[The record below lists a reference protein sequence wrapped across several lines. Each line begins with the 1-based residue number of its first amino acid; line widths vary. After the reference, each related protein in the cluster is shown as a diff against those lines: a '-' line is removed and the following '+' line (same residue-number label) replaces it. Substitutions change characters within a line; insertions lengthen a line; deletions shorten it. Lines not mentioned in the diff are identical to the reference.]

1 MDEQN
6 EFTNGTEN
14 VEKNVENKETPVQE
28 NPIGENA
35 GAGASPYTDP
45 GASGQTGGNF
55 NGWQSYQG
63 APNPGNPYPQQPPAG
78 NYGGYPGNAPN
89 GGFQNFGGQQTPP
102 QAAPQNPQEYRWSYE
117 DYDKIS
123 QGNVGYKPKNNTGL
137 KVFAAVMTVV
147 FLVTA
152 AAFAGFILYSRSSRN
167 GGDATL
173 DNDISSSSSESRRD
187 GPQLSLENRPAADEE
202 EYTDGVL
209 STEEIAAKV
218 RPSVVGIQTYR
229 TEYPM
234 QVYGTGSGIIMS
246 EDGYIVTNAH
256 VVSGATGGILV
267 ILDNNEEYEAEVV
280 GIDEKTD
287 VAVIKIDAS
296 NLTAAE
302 FGNSDELVVG
312 ERIVAIGNPTGMN
325 LAGSVTQGIVSGLKR
340 LISVTNEETNETIE
354 MEAIQVD
361 AAINP
366 GNSGGALIN
375 KYGQVVG
382 INSSKMSSTQIEGIG
397 FAIPISTAKPIVDD
411 LIAYGYV
418 RGRVLLGITYYPVS
432 DAVGAM
438 SGYTPGL
445 WVQSVREDMDAYAKG
460 LRAGD
465 IITQIDGQD
474 VRDSATVKGILS
486 AKKPG
491 DSVELT
497 VVQQSISGKIKTYT
511 INVTLAEDKG
521 SSQSTGSGSSEP
533 STDDGSDIKKLPFGE

>member
-152 AAFAGFILYSRSSRN
+152 TAFAGFILYSRSRN

-173 DNDISSSSSESRRD
+173 DNGISSSSSESRRD

-267 ILDNNEEYEAEVV
+267 ILDNNEEYEAEVI

-325 LAGSVTQGIVSGLKR
+325 LSGSVTQGVVSGLTR

-521 SSQSTGSGSSEP
+521 SSQSTGSGSSQP

>member
-152 AAFAGFILYSRSSRN
+152 AAFAGFILYSRSRN
-167 GGDATL
+167 GGDAAL
-173 DNDISSSSSESRRD
+173 DNGISSSSSESRRD

-302 FGNSDELVVG
+302 FGNSDELVLG

-382 INSSKMSSTQIEGIG
+382 INSSKLSSTQIEGIG

-491 DSVELT
+491 DSVKLT

-521 SSQSTGSGSSEP
+521 SSQSTGSGSSQP

>member
-152 AAFAGFILYSRSSRN
+152 AAFAGFILYSRSRN
-167 GGDATL
+167 GGDAAL

>member
-1 MDEQN
+1 
-6 EFTNGTEN
+6 
-14 VEKNVENKETPVQE
+14 
-28 NPIGENA
+28 
-35 GAGASPYTDP
+35 
-45 GASGQTGGNF
+45 
-55 NGWQSYQG
+55 
-63 APNPGNPYPQQPPAG
+63 
-78 NYGGYPGNAPN
+78 
-89 GGFQNFGGQQTPP
+89 
-102 QAAPQNPQEYRWSYE
+102 
-117 DYDKIS
+117 
-123 QGNVGYKPKNNTGL
+123 
-137 KVFAAVMTVV
+137 
-147 FLVTA
+147 
-152 AAFAGFILYSRSSRN
+152 
-167 GGDATL
+167 
-173 DNDISSSSSESRRD
+173 
-187 GPQLSLENRPAADEE
+187 
-202 EYTDGVL
+202 
-209 STEEIAAKV
+209 
-218 RPSVVGIQTYR
+218 
-229 TEYPM
+229 M

-382 INSSKMSSTQIEGIG
+382 INSSKLSSTQIEGIG

-491 DSVELT
+491 DSVKLT

-521 SSQSTGSGSSEP
+521 SSQSTGSGSSQP

>member
-14 VEKNVENKETPVQE
+14 VETNVENKETPVQE

-78 NYGGYPGNAPN
+78 SYGGYPGNAPN

-152 AAFAGFILYSRSSRN
+152 AAFAGFILYSRSRN
-167 GGDATL
+167 GGDAAL
-173 DNDISSSSSESRRD
+173 DNGISSSSSESRRD

-521 SSQSTGSGSSEP
+521 TSQSTGSGSSQP

>member
-152 AAFAGFILYSRSSRN
+152 AAFAGFILYSRSRN
-167 GGDATL
+167 GGDAAL
-173 DNDISSSSSESRRD
+173 DNGISSSSSESRRD

-382 INSSKMSSTQIEGIG
+382 INSSKLSSTQIEGIG

-491 DSVELT
+491 DSVKLT

-533 STDDGSDIKKLPFGE
+533 SIDDGSDIKKLPFGE

>member
-89 GGFQNFGGQQTPP
+89 GGFQDFGGQQTPP

-152 AAFAGFILYSRSSRN
+152 AAFAGFILYSRSRN
-167 GGDATL
+167 GGDAAL
-173 DNDISSSSSESRRD
+173 DNNISSSSSESRRD

-382 INSSKMSSTQIEGIG
+382 INSSKLSSTQIEGIG

>member
-152 AAFAGFILYSRSSRN
+152 AAFAGFILYSRSRN
-167 GGDATL
+167 GGDAAL
-173 DNDISSSSSESRRD
+173 DNNISSSSSESRRD

-267 ILDNNEEYEAEVV
+267 ILDNNEEYEAEVI

-382 INSSKMSSTQIEGIG
+382 INSSKLSSTQIEGIG

-521 SSQSTGSGSSEP
+521 SSQSTGSGSSQP

>member
-167 GGDATL
+167 GGDAAL
-173 DNDISSSSSESRRD
+173 DNNISSSSSESRRD

-382 INSSKMSSTQIEGIG
+382 INSSKLSSTQIEGIG

-491 DSVELT
+491 DSVKLT

-521 SSQSTGSGSSEP
+521 SSQSTGSGSSQP

>member
-167 GGDATL
+167 GGDAAL

-302 FGNSDELVVG
+302 FGNSDELVLG

-382 INSSKMSSTQIEGIG
+382 INSSKLSSTQIEGIG

-491 DSVELT
+491 DSVKLT

>member
-152 AAFAGFILYSRSSRN
+152 TAFAGFILYSRSSRN
-167 GGDATL
+167 GGDAAL

-302 FGNSDELVVG
+302 FGNSDELVLG

-521 SSQSTGSGSSEP
+521 TSQSTGSGSSEP

>member
-167 GGDATL
+167 GGDAAL
-173 DNDISSSSSESRRD
+173 DNDISSSSSEFRRD

-302 FGNSDELVVG
+302 FGNSDELVLG

-382 INSSKMSSTQIEGIG
+382 INSSKLSSTQIEGIG

>member
-167 GGDATL
+167 GGDAAL

-267 ILDNNEEYEAEVV
+267 ILDNNEEYEAEVI

-382 INSSKMSSTQIEGIG
+382 INSSKMSSTQIAGIG

-521 SSQSTGSGSSEP
+521 TSQSTGSGSSEP
-533 STDDGSDIKKLPFGE
+533 SIDDGSDIKKLPFGE

>member
-14 VEKNVENKETPVQE
+14 VETNVENKETPAQE
-28 NPIGENA
+28 NPIGGNA

-167 GGDATL
+167 GGDAAL

-533 STDDGSDIKKLPFGE
+533 SIDDGSDIKKLPFGE

>member
-35 GAGASPYTDP
+35 GAGSSPYTDP

-63 APNPGNPYPQQPPAG
+63 APNSGNPYPQQPPAG

-152 AAFAGFILYSRSSRN
+152 AAFAGFILYSRSRN
-167 GGDATL
+167 GGDAAL
-173 DNDISSSSSESRRD
+173 DNNISSSSSESRRD

-382 INSSKMSSTQIEGIG
+382 INSSKLSSTQIEGIG

-533 STDDGSDIKKLPFGE
+533 SIDDGSDIKKLPFGE

>member
-152 AAFAGFILYSRSSRN
+152 AAFAGFILYSRSRN
-167 GGDATL
+167 GGDAVL

-267 ILDNNEEYEAEVV
+267 ILDNNEEYEAEVI

-382 INSSKMSSTQIEGIG
+382 INSSKLSSTQIEGIG

-533 STDDGSDIKKLPFGE
+533 SIDDGSDIKKLPFGE

>member
-167 GGDATL
+167 GGDAAL
-173 DNDISSSSSESRRD
+173 DNNISSSSSESRRD

-302 FGNSDELVVG
+302 FGNSDELVLG

-491 DSVELT
+491 DSVKLT

>member
-55 NGWQSYQG
+55 NGWQSYPG

-152 AAFAGFILYSRSSRN
+152 AAFAGFILYSRSRN
-167 GGDATL
+167 GGDAAR
-173 DNDISSSSSESRRD
+173 DNNISSSSSESRRD

-533 STDDGSDIKKLPFGE
+533 SIDDGSDIKKLPFGE

>member
-45 GASGQTGGNF
+45 GASGQTGENF

-152 AAFAGFILYSRSSRN
+152 AAFAGFILYSRSRN
-167 GGDATL
+167 GGDAAL
-173 DNDISSSSSESRRD
+173 DNNISSSSSESRRD

-382 INSSKMSSTQIEGIG
+382 INSSKLSSTQIEGIG

-491 DSVELT
+491 DSVKLT

-521 SSQSTGSGSSEP
+521 SSQSTGSGSSQP

>member
-152 AAFAGFILYSRSSRN
+152 AAFAGFILYSRSRN
-167 GGDATL
+167 GGDAAL
-173 DNDISSSSSESRRD
+173 DNNISSSSSESRRD

-382 INSSKMSSTQIEGIG
+382 INSSKLSSTQIEGIG

-521 SSQSTGSGSSEP
+521 SSQSTGSGSSQP

>member
-63 APNPGNPYPQQPPAG
+63 APNPGNPYPQQPSAG

-152 AAFAGFILYSRSSRN
+152 AAFAGFILYSRSRT
-167 GGDATL
+167 GGDAAL
-173 DNDISSSSSESRRD
+173 DNNISSSSSESRRD

-302 FGNSDELVVG
+302 FGNSDELVLG

-533 STDDGSDIKKLPFGE
+533 SIDDGSDIKKLPFGE

>member
-1 MDEQN
+1 MMDDRNDSYGFDEN
-6 EFTNGTEN
+6 REYTAGSTGTEN
-14 VEKNVENKETPVQE
+14 GGAPQDSPSQEEEQFYQNPSASSEGSYQAGPTGNVPPQ
-28 NPIGENA
+28 G
-35 GAGASPYTDP
+35 
-45 GASGQTGGNF
+45 GQPFQN
-55 NGWQSYQG
+55 WQSYQG
-63 APNPGNPYPQQPPAG
+63 NAGPAPGQ
-78 NYGGYPGNAPN
+78 GGY
-89 GGFQNFGGQQTPP
+89 QHFGGQQQVPP
-102 QAAPQNPQEYRWSYE
+102 QSPPPQSPPPQEYRWTYE

-123 QGNVGYKPKNNTGL
+123 RGDVGYKPKNNTGL
-137 KVFAAVMTVV
+137 KVFAIVMTIV
-147 FLVTA
+147 FLLTA
-152 AAFAGFILYSRSSRN
+152 AAFTGFILFSRQQNNSN
-167 GGDATL
+167 GTMADAGD
-173 DNDISSSSSESRRD
+173 SSSSEEVRD
-187 GPQLSLENRPAADEE
+187 GPQLSLDNRPAPDEE

-246 EDGYIVTNAH
+246 SDGYIITNAH

-267 ILDNNEEYEAEVV
+267 ILDNDEEYEAEVV

-340 LISVTNEETNETIE
+340 LITVTNEDTGEAIE

-382 INSSKMSSTQIEGIG
+382 INSSKLSSTQIEGIG
-397 FAIPISTAKPIVDD
+397 FAIPISTAKPIVDETRD
-411 LIAYGYV
+411 LVSYGYV
-418 RGRVLLGITYYPVS
+418 RGRVLLWHH
-432 DAVGAM
+432 
-438 SGYTPGL
+438 L
-445 WVQSVREDMDAYAKG
+445 
-460 LRAGD
+460 LR
-465 IITQIDGQD
+465 
-474 VRDSATVKGILS
+474 
-486 AKKPG
+486 
-491 DSVELT
+491 
-497 VVQQSISGKIKTYT
+497 
-511 INVTLAEDKG
+511 
-521 SSQSTGSGSSEP
+521 SQRRGRRP
-533 STDDGSDIKKLPFGE
+533 

>member
-167 GGDATL
+167 GGDSAL
-173 DNDISSSSSESRRD
+173 DNDISSSSSEFRRD

-267 ILDNNEEYEAEVV
+267 ILDNNEEYEAEVI

-521 SSQSTGSGSSEP
+521 TSQSTGSGSNEP
-533 STDDGSDIKKLPFGE
+533 SIDDGSDIKKLPFGE

>member
-167 GGDATL
+167 GGDAAL

-267 ILDNNEEYEAEVV
+267 ILDNNEEYEAEVI